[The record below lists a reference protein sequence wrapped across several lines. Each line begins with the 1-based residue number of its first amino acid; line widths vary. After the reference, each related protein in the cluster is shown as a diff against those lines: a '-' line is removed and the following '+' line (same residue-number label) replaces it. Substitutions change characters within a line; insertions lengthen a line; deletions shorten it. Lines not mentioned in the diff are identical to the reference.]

1 MMYKEYK
8 LNMSVECL
16 ILIKKNANHAYI
28 KLLFPSQG
36 SMKERDTRILLL
48 ELFTFIEDKTTLHT
62 IVFLT
67 T

>member
-1 MMYKEYK
+1 MSNLNKKERQPCIHK
-8 LNMSVECL
+8 
-16 ILIKKNANHAYI
+16 IT
-28 KLLFPSQG
+28 FPSQG